1 MDTINSGII
10 DALNN
15 KINNLHKEI
24 NELKECLNTKEKK
37 LLSCGKKIHDLN
49 NQLFKKEITL
59 NNSININKQFKMKL
73 YTICKNLDISLELID
88 EDIKDWD
95 I

>member
-1 MDTINSGII
+1 
-10 DALNN
+10 
-15 KINNLHKEI
+15 
-24 NELKECLNTKEKK
+24 
-37 LLSCGKKIHDLN
+37 
-49 NQLFKKEITL
+49 
-59 NNSININKQFKMKL
+59 MKL